1 MPLGGGRNCATFA
14 KLSFHSEGDRMT
26 EKKRIAVLSLLAL
39 LITCGM
45 VITVA
50 KAQSGAAP
58 ASPAA
63 APRTAEKQFKN
74 IQVLKDIPADQL
86 IPAMQFITASL
97 GVQCDFCHVPNAM
110 DKDDKKPKK
119 IARQMMEMMFAI
131 NKDNFNGSRMV
142 TCYSCHRGAIR
153 PVATPIIAPEETK
166 MAGAMSMPM
175 QQEAESAKPSGP
187 SADELIEKYVKAL
200 GGAKAIDAVTSR
212 IATGTIDFGGTS
224 YAIDLYSKAPD
235 MRASFV
241 HMPEGDNITAFNG
254 HEGWMGAPHRPT
266 RDMHGSDIDGA
277 SMDADLHFANHLK
290 EMFSQVETQ
299 GTEKIDDHDAY
310 LVVGKRD
317 GKPPLRLYFDEQSG
331 LLLRLVRYG
340 ETPLGLLPTQID
352 YADYRELNGVK
363 VPFRWTLARPGGQ
376 FTIQAKDVKQN
387 ASVDEVK
394 FAKPMGTPDP
404 SVK

>member
-1 MPLGGGRNCATFA
+1 
-14 KLSFHSEGDRMT
+14 MT
-26 EKKRIAVLSLLAL
+26 EKSRIALLSALAL
-39 LITCGM
+39 LAVCGM

-58 ASPAA
+58 SPAA
-63 APRTAEKQFKN
+63 SGLKTAEHQFKN
-74 IQVLKDIPADQL
+74 IQVLKGMPADQL
-86 IPAMQFITASL
+86 APAMQFINASL
-97 GVQCDFCHVPNAM
+97 GVECDFCHVPNAM

-142 TCYSCHRGAIR
+142 TCYSCHRGATR
-153 PVATPIIAPEETK
+153 PVATPIIDAQATR
-166 MAGAMSMPM
+166 MAGGAMTMPMPM
-175 QQEAESAKPSGP
+175 QPEGEAAKPSDP

-212 IATGTIDFGGTS
+212 VATGTIDFGGVS
-224 YAIDLYSKAPD
+224 YPVDIYSKDPD

-241 HMPEGDNITAFNG
+241 HMPDGDNITSFNG
-254 HEGWMGAPHRPT
+254 QEGWLGAPHRPT

-277 SMDADLHFANHLK
+277 SIDADLHFATHLK
-290 EMFSQVETQ
+290 GMFSQVETA
-299 GTEKIDDHDAY
+299 GTEKVDDRDAY

-317 GKPPLRLYFDEQSG
+317 GKTPLRLYFDEQSG

-352 YADYRELNGVK
+352 YADYRDVSGVK
-363 VPFRWTLARPGGQ
+363 TPFRWTLARPSGQ
-376 FTIQAKDVKQN
+376 FTIQAKDIKQN
-387 ASVDEVK
+387 VAVDEAK
-394 FAKPMGTPDP
+394 FAKPAGAPEGP
-404 SVK
+404 PGH

>member
-1 MPLGGGRNCATFA
+1 
-14 KLSFHSEGDRMT
+14 MT
-26 EKKRIAVLSLLAL
+26 ETNRIAVLSLLAL
-39 LITCGM
+39 LTVCGM

-63 APRTAEKQFKN
+63 AGPKTAEQQFKN
-74 IQVLKDIPADQL
+74 IQVLKGTPADQL
-86 IPAMQFITASL
+86 APSMQFITASL

-153 PVATPIIAPEETK
+153 PVATPIIDEAK
-166 MAGAMSMPM
+166 KAGGAMPMLMPNAN
-175 QQEAESAKPSGP
+175 EPESAKPSGP
-187 SADELIEKYVKAL
+187 TADELIEKYVKAL
-200 GGAKAIDAVTSR
+200 GGTKAVDGVTSR
-212 IATGTIDFGGTS
+212 VATGTIDFGGVS
-224 YAIDLYSKAPD
+224 YPVDVYSKEPD

-241 HMPEGDNITAFNG
+241 HMPDGDNITSFNG
-254 HEGWMGAPHRPT
+254 QEGWLGAPHRPT

-277 SMDADLHFANHLK
+277 SMDADLRFATHLK
-290 EMFSQVETQ
+290 GMFSQVETQ
-299 GTEKIDDHDAY
+299 GTEKVGDHDAY

-317 GKPPLRLYFDEQSG
+317 GKTPLRLYFDEQSG

-352 YADYRELNGVK
+352 YADYRDLNGVK
-363 VPFRWTLARPGGQ
+363 APFRWTLARPSGQ
-376 FTIQAKDVKQN
+376 FTIQATDIKQN
-387 ASVDEVK
+387 VAVDEAK
-394 FAKPMGTPDP
+394 FAKPAGAPEGP
-404 SVK
+404 PK